1 MVPKDVHIRLFPV
14 LLVMLFV
21 FSTGQPLA
29 QELPDQEEPSE
40 EMLKAPED
48 KMEILSGQETQE
60 DAAQEEAPVRER
72 EMAVEEPDAGAE
84 GGVEDDAA
92 GEDEDYDSSEA
103 LPDISADISRIR
115 IESEGFGLAAGRNV
129 TIHPGENSG
138 DPLQGESAE
147 EIRQEA
153 FDAALTGLFPLR
165 PEDIEI
171 LLKHY
176 DRTEQAAQSPPYALP
191 RPEVSVQTISMD
203 PGVTPPF
210 IKTAVGHVT
219 TVNMLDITGAPW
231 PVEDITWAGDFEI
244 IEPEEGG
251 HIIRITPMA
260 KFGYGNMSVRL
271 LTLKT
276 PITFALRVGRD
287 AVHYRV
293 DARIPEFG
301 PFAQAQLME
310 GGTQLVA
317 GNSTLTTV
325 LDGVPPP
332 GAVRL
337 SVSGVDGRT
346 SAYKVGG
353 LTYVRTPMTL
363 LSPGWESSVSCA
375 DGMSVYA
382 LSDTPVLLLSDQGR
396 FVRAKLK
403 EQEDLFDE

>member
-1 MVPKDVHIRLFPV
+1 M
-14 LLVMLFV
+14 ML
-21 FSTGQPLA
+21 Q
-29 QELPDQEEPSE
+29 
-40 EMLKAPED
+40 
-48 KMEILSGQETQE
+48 
-60 DAAQEEAPVRER
+60 
-72 EMAVEEPDAGAE
+72 
-84 GGVEDDAA
+84 

-363 LSPGWESSVSCA
+363 LSPGWESSVSSA